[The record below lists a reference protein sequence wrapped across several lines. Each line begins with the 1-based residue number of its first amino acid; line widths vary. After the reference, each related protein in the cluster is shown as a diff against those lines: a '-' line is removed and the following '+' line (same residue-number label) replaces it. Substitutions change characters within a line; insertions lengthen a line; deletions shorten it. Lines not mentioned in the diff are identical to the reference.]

1 MSELNSPLPLF
12 EAPSRKARRR
22 KHCALVVQTWVPN
35 PEPEQNLHCRPVG
48 QQKAA
53 QLPVVSACPGKSP
66 NCRSQPKRLLSEK
79 DGAAGNFRERGNKG
93 TLAMSARAEQ
103 PVKLPLVAKRRVSRL
118 ANRFIGPRRLPLPHR
133 PQFSSVESHKPAS
146 PLLIQG

>member
-12 EAPSRKARRR
+12 EAPSGKARRR

-35 PEPEQNLHCRPVG
+35 PEPEQNLHCRPGG

-66 NCRSQPKRLLSEK
+66 NCRSQPKRSSSEEG
-79 DGAAGNFRERGNKG
+79 DAAGNFRERGNKG
-93 TLAMSARAEQ
+93 TFAMSERSEQ
-103 PVKLPLVAKRRVSRL
+103 RVALPLVAKLRVPRL
-118 ANRFIGPRRLPLPHR
+118 RNRSIGPRRLPSPHR
-133 PQFSSVESHKPAS
+133 RQFASFASHNPTTAH
-146 PLLIQG
+146 